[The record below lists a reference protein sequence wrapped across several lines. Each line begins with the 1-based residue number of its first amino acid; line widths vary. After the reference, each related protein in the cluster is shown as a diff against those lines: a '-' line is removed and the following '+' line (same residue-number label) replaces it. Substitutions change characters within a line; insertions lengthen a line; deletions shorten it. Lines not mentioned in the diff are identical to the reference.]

1 MLSSIYGC
9 RPEAVFSMPFSLR
22 SILVF
27 AVLLLALAAAG
38 CGGDQ
43 GGSSSLSDNA
53 VAAVGDREITNDKFD
68 RLIAQAEKT
77 YKARKQDFPA
87 VGSPEY
93 DQLKQAILRSLIE
106 QVEFQIGAEELG
118 IEVSDEDVD
127 KRLEDLKEQFFQGDE
142 EKYKEELEK
151 QGLSEEQVRDDI
163 RSRLL
168 SERIFKEVTKDVK
181 VTDQEVSDF
190 YEENRVQFQTPA
202 SREVRHILISCENA
216 TACRKAKQKADELY
230 AQIRSGADFAT
241 LAKKNSDDP
250 SSAQQGGK
258 FSAQKGATV
267 PPFDKTVFALDTG
280 ELSKPVKTQFGWH
293 IIEALSAIK
302 PESTKPLSEVEKDIR
317 DQLLQQKQND
327 AMNKWVS
334 GLKKRLADEVEYAPG
349 FRPAP
354 RTATTT
360 TTG

>member
-1 MLSSIYGC
+1 
-9 RPEAVFSMPFSLR
+9 MPFSLR

-27 AVLLLALAAAG
+27 TVLLLAFATAA
-38 CGGDQ
+38 CGSDQ
-43 GGSSSLSDNA
+43 DSGNVSDDA
-53 VAAVGDREITNDKFD
+53 VAAVGDKEIPKQKFD

-106 QVEFQIGAEELG
+106 QVEFEIGAEELG

-127 KRLEDLKEQFFQGDE
+127 KRLDELKQQFFQGDE

-168 SERIFKEVTKDVK
+168 SERIFKQVTKDVK

-190 YEENRVQFQTPA
+190 YEENKAQFQTPA
-202 SREVRHILISCENA
+202 SRQVRHILIACENPA
-216 TACRKAKQKADELY
+216 SCRKAKQKADDLY
-230 AQIRSGADFAT
+230 AQIRSGADFGE
-241 LAKKNSDDP
+241 LAKTNSDDS
-250 SSAQQGGK
+250 SSAAQGGK
-258 FSAQKGATV
+258 FNAEKGATV

-293 IIEALSAIK
+293 IIEAVGAIK
-302 PESTKPLSEVEKDIR
+302 PESTRPLSEVEKDIR
-317 DQLLQQKQND
+317 EQLLQQKQND
-327 AMNKWVS
+327 TMNKWVS
-334 GLKKRLADEVEYAPG
+334 ALRKRLADDVEYAAG

-354 RTATTT
+354 KTSTGAATT
-360 TTG
+360 G